1 MISIA
6 TREEVSSRTLQ
17 VGLPS
22 SSTAA
27 TTLPWQ
33 YNNRSFE
40 PLLEVLRQVL
50 ETDLG
55 VAQNPASRPS
65 LLEVLRQ
72 VLETDWSSVQP
83 RFEIGNET
91 YWLAQEGLEQEGI
104 EGIIENDLVV
114 QMQPRRRY
122 SLPAEVV
129 SRERAKPTLPDI
141 DWTEF

>member
-17 VGLPS
+17 VDLPS

-40 PLLEVLRQVL
+40 PL
-50 ETDLG
+50 
-55 VAQNPASRPS
+55 P
-65 LLEVLRQ
+65 EVLRQ

>member
-83 RFEIGNET
+83 RFEIRNET
-91 YWLAQEGLEQEGI
+91 YPLAQEASEHEDI
-104 EGIIENDLVV
+104 EGILEDALVV
-114 QMQPRRRY
+114 ELQPRRRY
-122 SLPAEVV
+122 SLTAEIM
-129 SRERAKPTLPDI
+129 SRKRAEAPLVHS
-141 DWTEF
+141 DWLEF